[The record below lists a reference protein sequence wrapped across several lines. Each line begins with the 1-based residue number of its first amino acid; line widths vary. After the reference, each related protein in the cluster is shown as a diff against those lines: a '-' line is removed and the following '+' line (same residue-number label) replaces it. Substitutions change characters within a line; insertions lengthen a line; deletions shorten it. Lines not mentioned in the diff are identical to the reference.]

1 MTSIVNAL
9 AERVDRPVPA
19 LRARGLAKRFG
30 AQLALSGVDLDIEQG
45 EVLALLGE
53 NGSGKSTLVKI
64 LSGFHAPE
72 PGGQL
77 QVAGRDVPLPVPH
90 ENYRDF
96 GLSFVYQDLGL
107 GFGLRVVENLF
118 VGRRVRGSTGI
129 LNPIG
134 WGRERRAA
142 QAVFDRYHV
151 DLDPNAT
158 VGGLRPTA
166 QALLAIVRAAE
177 DLRLFRE
184 RVAATSGQQSETPH
198 GVLVL
203 DEPTVFLPED
213 EKVFLF
219 DLVRQVRQRGTAV
232 LFVSHDL
239 PAIRELADRAVILR
253 DGAAIA
259 DVTVADTPDE
269 QLVELISGHHMSAT
283 VERAASRAVESVTDV
298 DAEAGADASAA
309 DASGVRVSASGVAGG
324 QLREVAFTVA
334 AGEIVGVAGLL
345 GSGVED
351 LPYALFGALP
361 GASGHLRI
369 GDVDHDLAH
378 FSPRTARSAG
388 LALVPADRAQQGIAP
403 ALTVGENM
411 MSLVIDQYF
420 SRGLLAR
427 SRLRR
432 TAGRRAH
439 AFGVRP
445 PNPNALISSLS
456 GGNQQRVVLA
466 RWLEDQPR
474 VLVLH
479 EPTQGVDVGTRAE
492 INGMLRHLAA
502 TGVSII
508 WISTDFDELADVA
521 GRVLICSD
529 GVIAAQIDSGPI
541 TRDRITAE
549 VYAAGARTAAS
560 PSRTARSR
568 TQGV

>member
-1 MTSIVNAL
+1 MTSIVNAP
-9 AERVDRPVPA
+9 AEQADRPVPA

-72 PGGQL
+72 PGGHL

-118 VGRRVRGSTGI
+118 VGRRVRGTTRI
-129 LNPIG
+129 LHPIG

-158 VGGLRPTA
+158 VGSLRPTA

-184 RVAATSGQQSETPH
+184 RMAAASGQESETPH

-219 DLVRQVRQRGTAV
+219 ELVHQVRQRGTAV

-259 DVTVADTPDE
+259 DVTIADTPDE

-283 VERAASRAVESVTDV
+283 VERAATRAVESVTD
-298 DAEAGADASAA
+298 AEPAAGASAA

-324 QLREVAFTVA
+324 QLRDVAFSVA

-361 GASGHLRI
+361 GASGQLRI

-378 FSPRTARSAG
+378 FSPRAARTAG

-432 TAGRRAH
+432 TAGQRAR

-474 VLVLH
+474 VLILH

-508 WISTDFDELADVA
+508 WVSTDFDELADVA
-521 GRVLICSD
+521 QRVLICSD
-529 GVIAAQIDSGPI
+529 GVIAAQVDSGPI

-549 VYAAGARTAAS
+549 VYAAGARTAAPAS
-560 PSRTARSR
+560 GTPRSR